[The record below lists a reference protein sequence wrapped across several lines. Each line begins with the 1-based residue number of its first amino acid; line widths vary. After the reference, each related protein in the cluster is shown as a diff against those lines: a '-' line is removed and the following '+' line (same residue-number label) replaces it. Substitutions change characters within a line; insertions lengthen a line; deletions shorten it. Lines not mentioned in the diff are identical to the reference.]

1 MNMKIFSHAIL
12 YLGLFSSLTIA
23 SQEMAP
29 SSERGQQTWLRVG
42 CYQCHGTDGHAIY
55 AGRTWPPKA
64 IARYIR
70 KSPTWMP
77 GYPEEVLSEDEI
89 ADIVAFMET
98 IQIPLPAD
106 SIDVLKD
113 LKPTN

>member
-1 MNMKIFSHAIL
+1 MKIFSHAIL
-12 YLGLFSSLTIA
+12 YLGLFSNLTIA

-55 AGRTWPPKA
+55 AGRTWMPKA
-64 IARYIR
+64 IAKYIR
-70 KSPTWMP
+70 RSPTWMP
-77 GYPEEVLSEDEI
+77 GYPEEVLSDDEI
-89 ADIVAFMET
+89 ADIIAFMEA
-98 IQIPLPAD
+98 IQEPPSAD
-106 SIDVLKD
+106 SIDALRD